1 MRERV
6 REIPEADP
14 VDHLWP
20 RGRGSHTIG
29 AMENGSQAKPVTRAS
44 EKRWLGGVCQGLGEA
59 RGVSPGL
66 LRVGVVALTL
76 VGGLGAILYLAAWL
90 ILPSR
95 SGHSD
100 TPGTRGIVVVAK
112 ALAALAGLALLAA
125 IGAAAT
131 VFGFGWIVFGVAA
144 VAFIGAL
151 SARRLGLGWA
161 LLPVAALT
169 VPAAALAA
177 EGVQLA
183 PTDGAL
189 MYNVP
194 VRALAAR
201 GGTTYRS
208 GLGTLLLDLR
218 RTPLPR
224 RGTLTL
230 HIHAGIRRTI
240 VALPMRECVNLV
252 VDRRVDPFPVRAASL
267 LTGRD
272 DQTFADL
279 FLFGRDESGWLQ
291 SVTRTPVSSERPGP
305 TLKVDFAS
313 EGGSLY
319 VRNYPNA
326 VNPDVNPYWPGF
338 PVVPERRPPT
348 RGVSKKLAR
357 QEIRAWHTRRTRE
370 LAQRRRYLSLV
381 NGPCAPPAKPRHRS
395 TTRHHSS
402 RRSTRHHPARAR
414 VTAHAHRPKHTKHTR

>member
-1 MRERV
+1 
-6 REIPEADP
+6 
-14 VDHLWP
+14 
-20 RGRGSHTIG
+20 
-29 AMENGSQAKPVTRAS
+29 MENGSRPKPVARAS
-44 EKRWLGGVCQGLGEA
+44 EKRWLGGVCQGIGEA
-59 RGVSPGL
+59 RGISPGW

-95 SGHSD
+95 SGQSD
-100 TPGTRGIVVVAK
+100 APGTRGIVVVAK
-112 ALAALAGLALLAA
+112 ALAGLAGLALLAA
-125 IGAAAT
+125 MGATAT

-144 VAFIGAL
+144 AAFIGAL
-151 SARRLGLGWA
+151 SVRRLGLGWA

-201 GGTTYRS
+201 GGTTYHS

-240 VALPMRECVNLV
+240 VALPMRACVNVV
-252 VDRRVDPFPVRAASL
+252 VDRHVDPFPVRAASL

-291 SVTRTPVSSERPGP
+291 SVTRTPVSPERPGP
-305 TLKVDFAS
+305 TLKVEFAS

-326 VNPDVNPYWPGF
+326 VNPDINPYWPGF
-338 PVVPERRPPT
+338 PVFPERGPPT
-348 RGVSKKLAR
+348 RGLSKKLAR

-395 TTRHHSS
+395 STRHHSS
-402 RRSTRHHPARAR
+402 HRSTRHHTARGR
-414 VTAHAHRPKHTKHTR
+414 VTAYAHQRNHTQHTR